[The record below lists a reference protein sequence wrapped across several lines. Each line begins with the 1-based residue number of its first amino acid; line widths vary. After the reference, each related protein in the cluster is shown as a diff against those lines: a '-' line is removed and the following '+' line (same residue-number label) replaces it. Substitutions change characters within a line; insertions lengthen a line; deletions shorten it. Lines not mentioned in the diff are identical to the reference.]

1 MGLFCAKLRSG
12 LGLVIA
18 IVYIFYIYYKMSG
31 GQLVEIY
38 LYFYVQMLTQT
49 IQLGSTGTSLETI
62 KNITNIQCS
71 SSILLKLLASPF

>member
-1 MGLFCAKLRSG
+1 MGLFCAKLRSE